1 VRHSVL
7 WIRVRMLCGM
17 SGSRL
22 TRRSRGQGPNE
33 GDCAVVSNELVNG
46 PWSPHAP
53 IQPVTH
59 LLADNFDIPAGDDV
73 AFIYGSCHATFS
85 NRASVD
91 MSYCGTD
98 GAAITSRCLSCRE
111 PH

>member
-1 VRHSVL
+1 
-7 WIRVRMLCGM
+7 MLCGM